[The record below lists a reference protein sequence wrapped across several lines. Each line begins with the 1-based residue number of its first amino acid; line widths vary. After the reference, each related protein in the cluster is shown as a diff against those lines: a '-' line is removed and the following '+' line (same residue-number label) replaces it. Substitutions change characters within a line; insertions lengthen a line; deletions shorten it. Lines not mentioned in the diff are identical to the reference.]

1 MLGITP
7 PKLVHQKRR
16 GRPRKP
22 ITPTP
27 KVFRVVFDWNYAEKL
42 SERIAQGLGVEPSVF
57 TYEIAHAALAFG
69 PLRAFKAVAP
79 MKSGCSHRPKIHQAI
94 LLRDLAR
101 IYSKHIGS
109 TPIAELKKINGYQEE
124 RRKDFGDDPLGKRP
138 PVEVLARVVLALW
151 GEEFGE
157 SLRRQAREAI
167 KHL

>member
-1 MLGITP
+1 MPSISPLP
-7 PKLVHQKRR
+7 LDHPKRR

-27 KVFRVVFDWNYAEKL
+27 KVFRVVFNWDYAEKL
-42 SERIAQGLGVEPSVF
+42 SKKIAQGLGVEPSVF
-57 TYEIAHAALAFG
+57 TYEIAHAALAYG

-79 MKSGCSHRPKIHQAI
+79 MKSGCSRRPKIHQAI

-109 TPIAELKKINGYQEE
+109 TPIAELKKINGYREY
-124 RRKDFGDDPLGKRP
+124 RRSIFGDDPLEKRP

-151 GEEFGE
+151 GDEFGE

-167 KHL
+167 DHL